1 MSMFRVTW
9 RIDHDAETPYEA
21 ACKAL
26 AIQRDP
32 ASIATCF
39 QVRDRSGSRKALHF
53 DLSEC
58 DHEEVE

>member
-1 MSMFRVTW
+1 MSTFRVTW
-9 RIDHDAETPYEA
+9 RIDLDAETPYEA
-21 ACKAL
+21 ARKAL

-39 QVRDRSGSRKALHF
+39 QVRGRSGSRKALHI
-53 DLSEC
+53 DLSEA